1 MLNVKE
7 DNASI
12 VLLISYGSIEIF
24 TIKKVLVVLGPFFI
38 VKSTRLVVNLGMIH
52 DMIRLIAANEN
63 TLLNNFRVIIS
74 SCQSL
79 RVNLYMIN
87 LFILLFV

>member
-1 MLNVKE
+1 MLRKITQV
-7 DNASI
+7 SCC
-12 VLLISYGSIEIF
+12 LSYGSIEIF

-38 VKSTRLVVNLGMIH
+38 VKSTRLVLNLGMIH

-74 SCQSL
+74 SCVL
-79 RVNLYMIN
+79 T
-87 LFILLFV
+87 FT